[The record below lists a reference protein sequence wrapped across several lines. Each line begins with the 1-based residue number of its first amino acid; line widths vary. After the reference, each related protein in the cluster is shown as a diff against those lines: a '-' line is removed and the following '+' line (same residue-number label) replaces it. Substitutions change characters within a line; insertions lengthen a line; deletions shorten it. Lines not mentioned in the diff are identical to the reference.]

1 MPWFKLQF
9 GLSETEAIGQLD
21 QGADGIEADFAVWIH
36 VAKMAHFHEAARKHM
51 LEKASDEFHS
61 VQCHGSPPVA
71 VRLTVTKEN
80 GVIVHFHNATV
91 GDGHFEDIRSQVFD
105 GCMALPHCL
114 AVDVPLDVPNL
125 RRDEIEEPGF
135 FHFIAELGPEDF
147 GECSDRQIE
156 VDS

>member
-9 GLSETEAIGQLD
+9 WLSETEPIGQLN
-21 QGADGIEADFAVWIH
+21 QGADGIEADFTVWIH
-36 VAKMAHFHEAARKHM
+36 VAKMAHFHEPGRQHV
-51 LEKASDEFHS
+51 LQEPSDELHS
-61 VQCHGSPPVA
+61 VQCHGSPPLA

-80 GVIVHFHNATV
+80 GVIFHFHIAAV

-105 GCMALPHCL
+105 GGMALPHGL

-135 FHFIAELGPEDF
+135 LHLIAEFGPEDL

>member
-1 MPWFKLQF
+1 MPWFKLRF
-9 GLSETEAIGQLD
+9 RLSETEAIGQID
-21 QGADGIEADFAVWIH
+21 QGGDGIEADFAVWIH
-36 VAKMAHFHEAARKHM
+36 VAKIADFHEAARKHM
-51 LEKASDEFHS
+51 LEKASDELDGIQGHDA
-61 VQCHGSPPVA
+61 PAPA
-71 VRLTVTKEN
+71 VRFSVSEGN
-80 GVIVHFHNATV
+80 AVILHFDNAAV

-105 GCMALPHCL
+105 GGMALPHCL

-135 FHFIAELGPEDF
+135 LHLIAELGPEDL